1 MHSVWLGHRF
11 FVSSSTQVPPAESEK
26 IVEIFVSSFAAV
38 VSTVQLRQ
46 VLIFVVFVS
55 TMV

>member
-26 IVEIFVSSFAAV
+26 IVEIFVFAAV
-38 VSTVQLRQ
+38 VSTIQFRQ
-46 VLIFVVFVS
+46 VSIFVVFV
-55 TMV
+55 TAVV